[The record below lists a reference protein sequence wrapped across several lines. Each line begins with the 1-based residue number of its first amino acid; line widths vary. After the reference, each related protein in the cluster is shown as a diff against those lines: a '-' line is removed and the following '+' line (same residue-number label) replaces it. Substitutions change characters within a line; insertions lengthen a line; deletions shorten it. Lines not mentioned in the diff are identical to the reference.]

1 MTSHVPRQSVYF
13 SANASQ
19 NQLNSIHASLQRT
32 QLARETLAETN
43 AQLAHYTGD
52 FDRIHTVLSNKRHF
66 HLVSERSLRHD
77 REQTVAEVL
86 PMLRELLSRA
96 EAVQEKDRKRA
107 VALRKQAAEAL
118 AELDRTQTQASQE
131 PPKTGSPSVAA
142 LVSHAELEEH
152 KRQLQS
158 LRVERERL
166 EDRVNT
172 LETRAKRSTQ
182 A

>member
-1 MTSHVPRQSVYF
+1 M
-13 SANASQ
+13 
-19 NQLNSIHASLQRT
+19 
-32 QLARETLAETN
+32 
-43 AQLAHYTGD
+43 
-52 FDRIHTVLSNKRHF
+52 
-66 HLVSERSLRHD
+66 
-77 REQTVAEVL
+77 
-86 PMLRELLSRA
+86 
-96 EAVQEKDRKRA
+96 
-107 VALRKQAAEAL
+107 QAAEAL

-158 LRVERERL
+158 LRAERERL

-172 LETRAKRSTQ
+172 LETVRTNAHLTRQRAKRSTQ